1 MRLCRKR
8 RFDSGEKG
16 EDSYEFCIRIRT
28 AGTYAAERTKDH
40 CGGSDRSQHSDIEIQ
55 DFHVHL
61 ISERMA
67 NIFKTERKYRSVPTE
82 HGEVLLPRYRLE
94 YDETVTFGLKKFLC
108 FKSVTFQGIRF

>member
-1 MRLCRKR
+1 MNFVYESELL
-8 RFDSGEKG
+8 EHMQQKG
-16 EDSYEFCIRIRT
+16 QKTIVVEVID
-28 AGTYAAERTKDH
+28 A
-40 CGGSDRSQHSDIEIQ
+40 QHSDIEIQ